1 MRHEAIGALGPL
13 LEIPVV
19 AGGGEGEDENRD
31 EYGRDDDAG
40 IDAALDLGRWRRAG
54 TRRHCEGGED
64 HHSILT
70 QSYFC
75 PDSPLTRLTDT
86 NLNMLRAC
94 GVSQLGGC

>member
-31 EYGRDDDAG
+31 EHGRDDDAG

-86 NLNMLRAC
+86 PADTTL
-94 GVSQLGGC
+94 